1 MENIFL
7 LTKFDELHS
16 SFLLTKFDELHSSR
30 IETINSSIN
39 ELKNEIVEEEENY
52 RIVSS
57 NIFEIENNLNKVG
70 LTISNVYY
78 DGKLLSVNAVKLNNK
93 FKFIKSKSST
103 LYNKETEV
111 KVMRLNEKLNE
122 NISSLSSVRVN
133 PYSLEYDT
141 EDELEGKNVLI
152 AFYFK

>member
-1 MENIFL
+1 MENTFF
-7 LTKFDELHS
+7 LTKLDELHS
-16 SFLLTKFDELHSSR
+16 RKVEF
-30 IETINSSIN
+30 INSSIN
-39 ELKNEIVEEEENY
+39 ELKNKMVEEEEYY

-57 NIFEIENNLNKVG
+57 NLFDIENNLNKVG
-70 LTISNVYY
+70 LTISNVFYV
-78 DGKLLSVNAVKLNNK
+78 DKQLSVEAVKLNNK

-111 KVMRLNEKLNE
+111 KVMRLNEKLKE
-122 NISSLSSVRVN
+122 NISSLSFVRVN

-152 AFYFK
+152 TFYFK

>member
-1 MENIFL
+1 MENTFF
-7 LTKFDELHS
+7 LTKLD
-16 SFLLTKFDELHSSR
+16 KQHSSR

-39 ELKNEIVEEEENY
+39 NLKNEIVEEEEDY

-57 NIFEIENNLNKVG
+57 NIFEIENNLNEVG

-78 DGKLLSVNAVKLNNK
+78 EGKRLSVEAVKLNNK

-111 KVMRLNEKLNE
+111 KVMRLNEKLKK
-122 NISSLSSVRVN
+122 NISSLSFVRVN

-152 AFYFK
+152 TFYFK

>member
-1 MENIFL
+1 MENTFF
-7 LTKFDELHS
+7 LTKLDELHS
-16 SFLLTKFDELHSSR
+16 RKVEA
-30 IETINSSIN
+30 INSSIN
-39 ELKNEIVEEEENY
+39 ELKNEIVEEEEIY

-78 DGKLLSVNAVKLNNK
+78 EGKHLSVEAVKLNNK
-93 FKFIKSKSST
+93 FKFIKSKSSIF
-103 LYNKETEV
+103 YNKETEV
-111 KVMRLNEKLNE
+111 KVMKLNEKLKK
-122 NISSLSSVRVN
+122 NISSLSFVRVN

-152 AFYFK
+152 TFYFK

>member
-1 MENIFL
+1 MENTFF
-7 LTKFDELHS
+7 LTKL
-16 SFLLTKFDELHSSR
+16 DELHSSR

-39 ELKNEIVEEEENY
+39 NLKNEIVEEEEDY

-78 DGKLLSVNAVKLNNK
+78 EGKRLSVEVVKLNNK

-111 KVMRLNEKLNE
+111 KVMRLNEKLKK
-122 NISSLSSVRVN
+122 NISSLSFVRVN

-152 AFYFK
+152 TFYFK

>member
-1 MENIFL
+1 MENTFF
-7 LTKFDELHS
+7 LTKL
-16 SFLLTKFDELHSSR
+16 DELHSSR

-39 ELKNEIVEEEENY
+39 NLKNEIVEEEEDY

-78 DGKLLSVNAVKLNNK
+78 EGKRLSVEVVKLNNK

-111 KVMRLNEKLNE
+111 KVMRLNEKLKK
-122 NISSLSSVRVN
+122 NISSLSFVSVN

-152 AFYFK
+152 TFYFK

>member
-1 MENIFL
+1 MENTFF
-7 LTKFDELHS
+7 LTKL
-16 SFLLTKFDELHSSR
+16 DELHSSR

-39 ELKNEIVEEEENY
+39 NLKNEIVEEEEDY

-78 DGKLLSVNAVKLNNK
+78 EGKHLSVEAVKLNNK

-103 LYNKETEV
+103 SSNKETTV
-111 KVMRLNEKLNE
+111 KVMSLNEKLKE
-122 NISSLSSVRVN
+122 NISSLSFVRVN

-141 EDELEGKNVLI
+141 EDELEEKNVLI
-152 AFYFK
+152 TFYFK

>member
-1 MENIFL
+1 MENTFF
-7 LTKFDELHS
+7 LTKLDELHS
-16 SFLLTKFDELHSSR
+16 NR

-39 ELKNEIVEEEENY
+39 NLKNEIVEEEEDY

-57 NIFEIENNLNKVG
+57 NIFEIENNLNEVG

-78 DGKLLSVNAVKLNNK
+78 EGKRLSVEVVKLNNK

-103 LYNKETEV
+103 LFNKKTDV
-111 KVMRLNEKLNE
+111 KVMRLNEKLKK
-122 NISSLSSVRVN
+122 NISSLSFVSVN

-152 AFYFK
+152 TFYFK

>member
-1 MENIFL
+1 MENTFF
-7 LTKFDELHS
+7 LTKL
-16 SFLLTKFDELHSSR
+16 DELHSSR

-39 ELKNEIVEEEENY
+39 NLKNEIVEEEEYY

-78 DGKLLSVNAVKLNNK
+78 EGKHLSVEAVKLNNK

-103 LYNKETEV
+103 SSNKETTV
-111 KVMRLNEKLNE
+111 KVMSLNEKLKE
-122 NISSLSSVRVN
+122 NISSLSFVWVN

-141 EDELEGKNVLI
+141 KDELEGKKVLI
-152 AFYFK
+152 TFYFK

>member
-1 MENIFL
+1 MEKTFF
-7 LTKFDELHS
+7 LTKLDELHS
-16 SFLLTKFDELHSSR
+16 CKV
-30 IETINSSIN
+30 ETINSSIN
-39 ELKNEIVEEEENY
+39 ELKNEIVEEEEIY

-78 DGKLLSVNAVKLNNK
+78 EGKRLSVEVVKLNNK
-93 FKFIKSKSST
+93 FKFIKSKSSIF
-103 LYNKETEV
+103 YNKETEV
-111 KVMRLNEKLNE
+111 KVMRLNEKLKE
-122 NISSLSSVRVN
+122 NISSLSFVRVN

-152 AFYFK
+152 TFYFK